1 MFVTA
6 DDNLRVKEREKL
18 ALKLKIGL
26 LMKGVPTVIF
36 FCHDRPRV
44 GGPMCSTPPS
54 GHYNI
59 FKKIGLYGFFVAQ
72 Q

>member
-1 MFVTA
+1 MIFYIENGWN
-6 DDNLRVKEREKL
+6 DDL
-18 ALKLKIGL
+18 
-26 LMKGVPTVIF
+26 KGVPTVIF

-59 FKKIGLYGFFVAQ
+59 FKKIGLHGFFVAQ

>member
-1 MFVTA
+1 MFLVVHTE
-6 DDNLRVKEREKL
+6 LQILTMRSSMPVKQKW
-18 ALKLKIGL
+18 
-26 LMKGVPTVIF
+26 KGVPTVIF

-44 GGPMCSTPPS
+44 GGPICSTPPS

-59 FKKIGLYGFFVAQ
+59 FKKIGLHGFFVAQ

>member
-1 MFVTA
+1 M
-6 DDNLRVKEREKL
+6 
-18 ALKLKIGL
+18 
-26 LMKGVPTVIF
+26 IF

-59 FKKIGLYGFFVAQ
+59 FKKQFLYSTVDSLLGFIHFQKDLIYVHIIQ
-72 Q
+72 SLDIDTYTLEKYIKL